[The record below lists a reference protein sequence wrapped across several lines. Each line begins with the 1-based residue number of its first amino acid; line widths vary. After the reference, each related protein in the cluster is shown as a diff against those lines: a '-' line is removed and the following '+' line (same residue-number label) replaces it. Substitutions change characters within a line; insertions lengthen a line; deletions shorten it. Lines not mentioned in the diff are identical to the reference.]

1 MVGLMGWAAESES
14 RPELE
19 SVGVD
24 HFNWSRSRS
33 WSWQNLADS
42 DSGPE
47 SKANTR
53 QQTITLDERFHK
65 PPEFIEGQEEK
76 ESGSE

>member
-1 MVGLMGWAAESES
+1 MVGLTGGAAESES
-14 RPELE
+14 RQELE

-24 HFNWSRSRS
+24 QFGWSRSRS
-33 WSWQNLADS
+33 WSRQNLADS

-53 QQTITLDERFHK
+53 QQTMTLNERLRK
-65 PPEFIEGQEEK
+65 PPEIIEGLEEK